1 MGNEKNIV
9 AKEIL
14 RQLGGSRFIAM
25 TGAKNLACT
34 ENSLTFK
41 ISSRNKS
48 KASHIK
54 IKLNSMDVYEMYFM
68 RVIKYN
74 VKDVGFADGLYA
86 DQLQSV
92 FTDRTG
98 LHTSL

>member
-1 MGNEKNIV
+1 MRNENQV

-14 RQLGGSRFIAM
+14 RQLGGSRFITM
-25 TGAKNLACT
+25 TGAKNLAST

-54 IKLNSMDVYEMYFM
+54 IKLNSFDVYEMYFM
-68 RVIKYN
+68 KVVKYN
-74 VKDVGFADGLYA
+74 VKDVGFADNIYA
-86 DQLQSV
+86 DQLQTV